1 MIAEADANLSRF
13 VPFQNNGAN
22 RASAIIFKRSDIH
35 LNNGLV
41 VHRSN
46 LAIAIFPSPN
56 RIADMRMSIE
66 MNALLRRQGKK
77 PIKQRRCTIAACKRI
92 MR

>member
-13 VPFQNNGAN
+13 IPFQNNGTN

-41 VHRSN
+41 VHRGN
-46 LAIAIFPSPN
+46 LAITIFPSPN

-77 PIKQRRCTIAACKRI
+77 PIKQRRCTIAAGQ
-92 MR
+92 